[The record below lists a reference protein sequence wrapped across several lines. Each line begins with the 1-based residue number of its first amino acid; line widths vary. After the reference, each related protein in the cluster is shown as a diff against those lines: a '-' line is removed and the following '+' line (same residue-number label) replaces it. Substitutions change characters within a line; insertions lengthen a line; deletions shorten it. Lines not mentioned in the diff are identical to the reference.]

1 MGSGIAGLS
10 AAWAMRAT
18 HEVTLFEAADRLGG
32 HSNTV
37 DIDYNGSPMSV
48 DTGFIVYNDLNYPNL
63 KAMFAHLGVETQA
76 ADMSFAFSAG
86 AGREWSSNGFKGV
99 FAWRRNLARL
109 EFLSMLA
116 DIVRFSVQA
125 RSDLHHRRPSLDA
138 PLGEYLAGCRIGEA
152 FRSSYLLPMGAAIW
166 STPEAKILQFPTRS
180 FLRFFD
186 NHRLLQLKR
195 PKWRTVA
202 GGSKN
207 YVSKLAADLD
217 GRIELNTPVHS
228 VTSIAGGV
236 MVETPS
242 GSLHFDA
249 IVMAAHSDQILNT
262 LANPS
267 EEQRTMLSSVQFG
280 ANVAYLHRDESLMPR
295 RRHAWGAWNYMRTAP
310 GKPACVTYW
319 MNPLQGLPDDKPV
332 FVTLNPGVMPD
343 PSKTFARFEYDHPLF
358 DQAALNAQR
367 RFHAIQGQ
375 GGIWLAGA
383 WMGYGFHE
391 DGIASGLRVAQAL
404 GAEIPWKCSFD
415 RLEQIERNS
424 QLESL
429 LEAA

>member
-10 AAWAMRAT
+10 AAWAMRNR
-18 HEVTLFEAADRLGG
+18 HDVTLFEAADRLGG

-37 DIDYNGSPMSV
+37 DIDYDGVPLSV

-63 KAMFAHLGVETQA
+63 KALFAHLGVQTQP

-86 AGREWSSNGFKGV
+86 AGREWSSNGLKGV
-99 FAWRRNLARL
+99 FAWRRNLASL
-109 EFLSMLA
+109 EFLAMLA
-116 DIVRFSVQA
+116 DIVRFSVRA
-125 RSDLHHRRPSLDA
+125 RADLVQGGPDLEA

-207 YVSKLAADLD
+207 YVSKLAGDLD
-217 GRIELNTPVHS
+217 GCIELGAPVRR
-228 VTSIAGGV
+228 VTSMPQGV
-236 MVETPS
+236 TVETPK
-242 GSLHFDA
+242 GAQHFDA
-249 IVMAAHSDQILNT
+249 IVMAAHSDQILRT
-262 LANPS
+262 LANPTP
-267 EEQRTMLSSVQFG
+267 EQRALLSAIQFG
-280 ANVAYLHRDESLMPR
+280 ANTAYLHRDQSLMPR
-295 RRHAWGAWNYMRTAP
+295 RREAWGAWNYMKTAP
-310 GKPACVTYW
+310 DQPACVTYW

-332 FVTLNPGVMPD
+332 FVTLNPPASPAAD
-343 PSKTFARFEYDHPLF
+343 KTFARFEYDHPLF
-358 DQAALNAQR
+358 DQAALAAQR
-367 RFHAIQGQ
+367 RLNAIQGQ

-391 DGIASGLRVAQAL
+391 DGIASGLRVAQNL
-404 GAEIPWKCSFD
+404 GADIPWPCCFE
-415 RLEQIERNS
+415 RLEQIERTG
-424 QLESL
+424 QVETL